1 VEDAMS
7 QAEDKKDQEIQLE
20 LGGYKEEIL
29 PVNKSR
35 LTWQRDLYFLGTTQR
50 GYEVEFDVKYEEGCS
65 PTETFLLSVA
75 GCISIDVVHI
85 LKKMRCEIANYEMTA
100 EGRRRLAPPQ
110 YYESID
116 LMIHISGKGI
126 TPAKIDRAI
135 DLSLNKYCSVYH
147 SLRKDLAVN
156 VKYEIKSEN

>member
-1 VEDAMS
+1 MS
-7 QAEDKKDQEIQLE
+7 QREERKDADMEPE
-20 LGGYKEEIL
+20 LDAYKAEIL

-65 PTETFLLSVA
+65 PTETLLLSIA
-75 GCISIDVVHI
+75 GCLSIDVVHI
-85 LKKMRCEIANYEMTA
+85 LKKMRCEITFYEMSA
-100 EGRRRLAPPQ
+100 EGRRRLTPPQ

-135 DLSLNKYCSVYH
+135 ELSQNTYCSVYH
-147 SLRKDLAVN
+147 SLRKDLVVN
-156 VKYEIKSEN
+156 VKYEIG

>member
-1 VEDAMS
+1 MEDDMS
-7 QAEDKKDQEIQLE
+7 QGDDRMGQEIQPE
-20 LGGYKEEIL
+20 LQGYKEQIL

-65 PTETFLLSVA
+65 PTETLLLSIA

-85 LKKMRCEIANYEMTA
+85 LQKMRCEITSYEMTA
-100 EGRRRLAPPQ
+100 EGTRHLAPPQ
-110 YYESID
+110 YYKSVD
-116 LMIHISGKGI
+116 LMIHVSGKGI

-156 VKYEIKSEN
+156 VKYEIGEA

>member
-1 VEDAMS
+1 MT
-7 QAEDKKDQEIQLE
+7 QAGDNRDQETKPD

-65 PTETFLLSVA
+65 PTETLLLSVA

-85 LKKMRCEIANYEMTA
+85 LKKMRCEITSYEMSA

-110 YYESID
+110 SYESID

-126 TPAKIDRAI
+126 TPSRIDRAI

-156 VKYEIKSEN
+156 VKYEIREG

>member
-1 VEDAMS
+1 MS
-7 QAEDKKDQEIQLE
+7 KIEDKKDQGIQPE

-65 PTETFLLSVA
+65 PTETLLLSVA

-85 LKKMRCEIANYEMTA
+85 LKKMRCEIASYEMTA

-116 LMIHISGKGI
+116 LMIHVSGKGI
-126 TPAKIDRAI
+126 TPPKIDRAI

-156 VKYEIKSEN
+156 VKYEIRES

>member
-1 VEDAMS
+1 MT
-7 QAEDKKDQEIQLE
+7 QAEDNKTQGIQPE

-65 PTETFLLSVA
+65 PTETLLLSVA

-85 LKKMRCEIANYEMTA
+85 LKKMRCEIKSYEMRA
-100 EGRRRLAPPQ
+100 EGRRRLTPPQ

-116 LMIHISGKGI
+116 LMMHISGKSI

-135 DLSLNKYCSVYH
+135 DLSLKKYCSVYH
-147 SLRKDLAVN
+147 SLRQDLAVN
-156 VKYEIKSEN
+156 VRYEIKGEN

>member
-1 VEDAMS
+1 MS
-7 QAEDKKDQEIQLE
+7 QTDDAKDQKIQPE
-20 LGGYKEEIL
+20 LVGYKEEIL

-35 LTWQRDLYFLGTTQR
+35 LTWQRDLCFLGTTQR

-65 PTETFLLSVA
+65 PTETLLLSVA

-85 LKKMRCEIANYEMTA
+85 LKKMRCEITSYEMTA

-116 LMIHISGKGI
+116 LMIRISGKGI

-156 VKYEIKSEN
+156 VKYQIE

>member
-1 VEDAMS
+1 MS
-7 QAEDKKDQEIQLE
+7 HAEDVRHQDQEIRPE
-20 LGGYKEEIL
+20 LQGYKEQIL

-65 PTETFLLSVA
+65 PTETLLLSIA

-85 LKKMRCEIANYEMTA
+85 LQKMRCDITTYEMTA
-100 EGRRRLAPPQ
+100 EGTRHLSPPQ
-110 YYESID
+110 YYQSVD
-116 LMIHISGKGI
+116 LMIHVSGKGL

-156 VKYEIKSEN
+156 VKYQIE